1 MKAGKN
7 ILFSRRKYFVFLLFS
22 LFITNGFSQKT
33 IIQGRVIDGKT
44 QEALPFVNVAFK
56 NSKIGTST
64 DLDGYFKIETYY
76 PSDTL
81 IATFVGY
88 LTQKHGVKKD
98 ITQTINFNL
107 KSGQITL
114 GIIEVRP
121 DKKEVN
127 PALIILDRV
136 IENKKINNKTKLNAY
151 QYEVYN
157 KVEFDLNN
165 IDKRFMDR
173 KVWKPFSFI
182 FDNID
187 STDEKP
193 FLPVFMTESM
203 SDYYYTR
210 IPKRNKEIIKAVKV
224 SGIENESIQQF
235 LGDMY
240 QNINVYNN
248 YIKIFN
254 KSFIS
259 PVANM
264 AKASYRYYLLDSAI
278 LDDHWCY
285 KLKFIPR
292 RNNELNFTGEM
303 WIADTSY
310 AVKKIK
316 LTASEGANINFVKE
330 LVIEQEYSEVEN
342 EVWMLTHDYLLLDI
356 NLAETTMGIFG
367 KKTSTYR
374 DFIINKP
381 ESAEFFQ
388 EGTNVVVKDSA
399 DSYDK
404 EYWEENRHIKLGK
417 TETQVYQMVDTLS
430 TIPAFK
436 TYIDVIKIITT
447 GYKEFKK
454 FELGPY
460 FNIYSFNPIE
470 GHRFKM
476 GVRTLKGFNEKLRL
490 RGFLAYGTRDTKLKY
505 GAGVDFFINR
515 KAWSQIHVDYKFDIE
530 QLGTSNSAI
539 AQQNLLTSLFRSRPL
554 NQLNAVEEY
563 SVGWEH
569 WWREG
574 FSNKITLRHR
584 SLSSVSDGL
593 KFEELNEKN
602 EISEQEYLKFS
613 EIEVAFRIGFR
624 EKYLLGAFD
633 RHSLSSQY
641 PVFGVSGTF
650 GLKGVLGSEYDYQKV
665 FVFMTDKIFLSP
677 FGYSDLIIGAGKI
690 WGAVPFPVLELH
702 NGNETFFFDNYAFNL
717 MNYLEYASDEWV
729 EVALTHHFNGV
740 FLNRIPLLKKLQW
753 REVVSVRGVA
763 GRLSQLNK
771 DQIIFP
777 TSMIGLPKPYVEM
790 SAGVENIFKIIRVDA
805 MWRLTNLSKNNKS
818 PARNFGLAVSL
829 NFSF

>member
-22 LFITNGFSQKT
+22 LFIINGFSQKT
-33 IIQGRVIDGKT
+33 IIQGRVIDGET

-56 NSKIGTST
+56 NSKIGMST

-81 IATFVGY
+81 IATFIGY

-114 GIIEVRP
+114 GMIEVRP

-151 QYEVYN
+151 KYEVYN

-278 LDDHWCY
+278 VDDHWCY
-285 KLKFIPR
+285 ELKFIPR
-292 RNNELNFTGEM
+292 RSNELNFTGEM

-310 AVKKIK
+310 AVKKIE
-316 LTASEGANINFVKE
+316 LSASESANINFVKE

-404 EYWEENRHIKLGK
+404 DYWEENRHIKLGE

-476 GVRTLKGFNEKLRL
+476 GIRTLKGFNEKLRL
-490 RGFLAYGTRDTKLKY
+490 RGFLAYGTRDNKLKY

-539 AQQNLLTSLFRSRPL
+539 SQQNLLTSLFRSRPL

-602 EISEQEYLKFS
+602 ETLEQDYLKFS

-702 NGNETFFFDNYAFNL
+702 NGNETFFFDNYTFNL

-729 EVALTHHFNGV
+729 EVALTHHFNGI
-740 FLNRIPLLKKLQW
+740 FLNRVPLLKKLQW
-753 REVVSVRGVA
+753 REVLSVRGVA

>member
-33 IIQGRVIDGKT
+33 IIQGRVIDRET

-56 NSKIGTST
+56 NSKIGAST

-88 LTQKHGVKKD
+88 LTQKNGVKND

-107 KSGQITL
+107 KSGEITL
-114 GIIEVRP
+114 GMIEVRP
-121 DKKEVN
+121 NKKEVN

-165 IDKRFMDR
+165 IDEKFMDR

-254 KSFIS
+254 KNFIS

-264 AKASYRYYLLDSAI
+264 AKASYHYYLIDSAI
-278 LDDHWCY
+278 VDDHWCY

-303 WIADTSY
+303 WVADTSY
-310 AVKKIK
+310 AVKKIE
-316 LTASEGANINFVKE
+316 LTASESANINFVKE
-330 LVIEQEYSEVEN
+330 FVIEQEYSEVEN

-356 NLAETTMGIFG
+356 NLAESTMGIFG

-374 DFIINKP
+374 HFIINKP

-388 EGTNVVVKDSA
+388 EGTNVVVKDRA
-399 DSYDK
+399 ESYDK

-417 TETQVYQMVDTLS
+417 TETQVYQMVDTLNS
-430 TIPAFK
+430 IPAFR
-436 TYIDVIKIITT
+436 TYIDIIKIITT

-490 RGFLAYGTRDTKLKY
+490 RGFLAYGTKDVKLKY

-515 KAWSQIHVDYKFDIE
+515 KAWSQIHVDYTFDIE

-584 SLSSVSDGL
+584 SLSSVSNGL

-602 EISEQEYLKFS
+602 EILEQEYLKFS

-633 RHSLSSQY
+633 RYSLSSQY
-641 PVFGVSGTF
+641 PIFGVSCTF
-650 GLKGVLGSEYDYQKV
+650 GLKDVLGSEYDYQKV
-665 FVFMTDKIFLSP
+665 FVFMTDKIFLST

-702 NGNETFFFDNYAFNL
+702 NGNETFFFDDFAFNL

-740 FLNRIPLLKKLQW
+740 FLNKIPLLKKLQW

-763 GRLSQLNK
+763 GRLSQLSK

-805 MWRLTNLSKNNKS
+805 MWRLTNLSKDNKS
-818 PARNFGLAVSL
+818 PARNFGLAISL